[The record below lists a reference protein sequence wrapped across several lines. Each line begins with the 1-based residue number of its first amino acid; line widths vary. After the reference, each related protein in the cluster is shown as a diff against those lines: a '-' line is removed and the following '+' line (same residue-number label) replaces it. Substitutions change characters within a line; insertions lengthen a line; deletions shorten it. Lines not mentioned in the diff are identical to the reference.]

1 MSSERNPFEVV
12 ARSYYE
18 VPLEV
23 DDLRRGLNRLQKY
36 YYGGGEVG
44 LFYGK
49 EYFVDKLKVRR
60 GRGDALSIHSFS
72 QHRTGF
78 VSLAFPT
85 RTIRGI
91 DRMK

>member
-1 MSSERNPFEVV
+1 M
-12 ARSYYE
+12 
-18 VPLEV
+18 PLEV

-60 GRGDALSIHSFS
+60 GRDIALSIHSFS
-72 QHRTGF
+72 LHCTGF
-78 VSLAFPT
+78 VSFAFPT

-91 DRMK
+91 ERMK